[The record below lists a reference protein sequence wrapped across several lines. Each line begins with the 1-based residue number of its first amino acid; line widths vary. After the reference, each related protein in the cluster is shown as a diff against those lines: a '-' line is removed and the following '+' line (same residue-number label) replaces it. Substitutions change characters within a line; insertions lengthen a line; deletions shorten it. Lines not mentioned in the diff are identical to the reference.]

1 MWQLILKDFEQHAKT
16 ILVFF
21 LSALILPIAFG
32 LFFSQ
37 TENNAGY
44 LGVVFGYIML
54 GAPALFA
61 FWFIGQEKMKGTF
74 KLLSILPIPGRKLIL
89 VKSLASAILC
99 LSVIN
104 LVAVIIPAIFQT
116 IIGLKWLPSL
126 RIIVWVNLLTI
137 FFASVDITIFTLL
150 ETKIASQAIYLGH
163 AFVGFAIII
172 AARHSPLAGDPELL
186 LQRLNAIGFHYWG
199 GILIIALSYL
209 LVALSGRIF
218 EMKEW
223 ADLEEG

>member
-1 MWQLILKDFEQHAKT
+1 MWQLILKDIEQHAKT

-21 LSALILPIAFG
+21 LSALILPVGFS

-37 TENNAGY
+37 TQSNAGY

-89 VKSLASAILC
+89 IKSLASAILC
-99 LSVIN
+99 LAVIN
-104 LVAVIIPAIFQT
+104 LVAVVIPAIFHVF
-116 IIGLKWLPSL
+116 IGINWLPSPG
-126 RIIVWVNLLTI
+126 IIVWINLLTI
-137 FFASVDITIFTLL
+137 FFSAVDIAIFTLF
-150 ETKIASQAIYLGH
+150 ETKTASQAIYLGH
-163 AFVGFAIII
+163 AFVGLSILI
-172 AARHSPLAGDPELL
+172 AVRHLPVAGDPELL
-186 LQRLNAIGFHYWG
+186 LQSLKAIGFQYWG
-199 GILIIALSYL
+199 AIAIVFLSYF

-218 EMKEW
+218 EMREW
-223 ADLEEG
+223 ADLEES